1 MTKGKMNMAQPL
13 VGLRSSL
20 QRKLA
25 KQMEGNEEGFTLI
38 ELLVVLLIIGI
49 LLAIAIP
56 TFLTVTKSANNT
68 AATSNLQTALTAADV
83 YYTQNNSTY
92 SGLLTGTA
100 VSNIT
105 QQGTGIN
112 FTTNTAISSG
122 NTKTIDLLVTNGG
135 ASLVMAALASGNRCY
150 GVIDN
155 KAGGLSAPTGATA
168 IGTWYGYFTAGTTTC
183 KASNVATSG
192 TILSTGTGAW
202 SNTGFPS

>member
-13 VGLRSSL
+13 VGMRSSL

-25 KQMEGNEEGFTLI
+25 RKVENNEEGFTLI

-83 YYTQNNSTY
+83 YYTQNNTSYLGIMSTTGSV
-92 SGLLTGTA
+92 SG
-100 VSNIT
+100 IT
-105 QQGTGIN
+105 QQGTGLYI
-112 FTTNTAISSG
+112 TTNIQISTG
-122 NTKTIDLLVTNGG
+122 NTKTVDLETVGGGTTLV
-135 ASLVMAALASGNRCY
+135 LVALAANNRCY

-155 KAGGLSAPTGATA
+155 KTAWPTGPSNAQGV
-168 IGTWYGYFTAGTTTC
+168 GTYYGYFTAGTC
-183 KASNVATSG
+183 KASTVAGSA
-192 TILSTGTGAW
+192 ISNW
-202 SNTGFPS
+202 SNTGFPA